1 MHRHRRLLTTVLAMA
16 ASLAAQTQHQQQHL
30 AFSCTAEDIDTL
42 GLSCTED
49 EPCPVFLELATVES
63 IGARLLV
70 AGNFHTDRNTLYS
83 VVLSSE
89 DNGQTWKEPHPRVR
103 GAAIDHIQF
112 VDFQYGFMSGGS
124 IASLPRDPFLLTTS
138 DGGKTWRDR
147 PLFDEGRIGTIAQF
161 HFDSKSNGT
170 LLFDRTKRPEDG
182 NRYEL
187 LETMTGGDTW
197 IPKQYSAKPLALKA
211 KPLTPEERGW
221 RIREDSKSKSIRIEQ
236 KNGAMWTAIS
246 SFPIRAGDCKPP
258 APKPAADNPVPAQ

>member
-1 MHRHRRLLTTVLAMA
+1 MHRRRLLLTTLLAL
-16 ASLAAQTQHQQQHL
+16 ASALQAQTQQQL
-30 AFSCTAEDIDTL
+30 AFQCTAEDIDAL

-49 EPCPVFLELATVES
+49 EPCPVFLEITS
-63 IGARLLV
+63 IEAVGVRLLL

-89 DNGQTWKEPHPRVR
+89 DNGQTWKEPHQRIR

-112 VDFQYGFMSGGS
+112 IDFQYGFMSGGV
-124 IASLPRDPFLLTTS
+124 IGSLPRDSFLLTTS

-161 HFDSKSNGT
+161 HFDSKSNG
-170 LLFDRTKRPEDG
+170 LLVFDRTKRPEDG

-197 IPKQYSAKPLALKA
+197 IPKQYSAKPLALKT

-221 RIREDSKSKSIRIEQ
+221 RIREDSKSKTIRIEQ
-236 KNGAMWTAIS
+236 KNGPTWTVIS
-246 SFPIRAGDCKPP
+246 SFPIRTGECRPP
-258 APKPAADNPVPAQ
+258 EPKPTPSATEPPQ

>member
-1 MHRHRRLLTTVLAMA
+1 MHHRRRLPAVLLA
-16 ASLAAQTQHQQQHL
+16 LAATWTALAQHQQQI
-30 AFSCTAEDIDTL
+30 AFSCTTDDIDAL

-49 EPCPVFLELATVES
+49 EPCPVFLEIAAIES
-63 IGARLLV
+63 LGARLLL

-89 DNGQTWKEPHPRVR
+89 DNGQTWKEPHARIR

-112 VDFQYGFMSGGS
+112 VDFQYGFMSGGV
-124 IASLPRDPFLLTTS
+124 IASLPRDAFLLTTS

-147 PLFDEGRIGTIAQF
+147 PVFDEGRIGTIAQF
-161 HFDSKSNGT
+161 HFDTKSNGT

-197 IPKQYSAKPLALKA
+197 IPKQYSAKPLTLAKA
-211 KPLTPEERGW
+211 KPLAPEERGW
-221 RIREDSKSKSIRIEQ
+221 RVREDSKSKTIRIEQ
-236 KNGAMWTAIS
+236 KNGASWTAVS

-258 APKPAADNPVPAQ
+258 APKPAATTSEPPQ